1 MYKTELKSLF
11 VTMVLTLGLS
21 ISLFAQNRVTLN
33 CKDVSL
39 REVMEQI
46 QQQTS
51 LSFAFTDDIDADK
64 IKISATANNADLE
77 GTLKKILEPY
87 GITYRIVGKQIILN
101 PVKKQAASSQPKQV
115 KVRGIVKDDT
125 GATIPGAVVR
135 DNCSGRYKT

>member
-1 MYKTELKSLF
+1 
-11 VTMVLTLGLS
+11 MVLTLGLS

-64 IKISATANNADLE
+64 IKISATANNADL
-77 GTLKKILEPY
+77 
-87 GITYRIVGKQIILN
+87 
-101 PVKKQAASSQPKQV
+101 
-115 KVRGIVKDDT
+115 
-125 GATIPGAVVR
+125 
-135 DNCSGRYKT
+135 

>member
-1 MYKTELKSLF
+1 
-11 VTMVLTLGLS
+11 MVLTLGLS
-21 ISLFAQNRVTLN
+21 ITLFAQNRVTLN

-77 GTLKKILEPY
+77 GTLKKFLSRTASPTELLEN
-87 GITYRIVGKQIILN
+87 RL
-101 PVKKQAASSQPKQV
+101 SSI
-115 KVRGIVKDDT
+115 R
-125 GATIPGAVVR
+125 
-135 DNCSGRYKT
+135 